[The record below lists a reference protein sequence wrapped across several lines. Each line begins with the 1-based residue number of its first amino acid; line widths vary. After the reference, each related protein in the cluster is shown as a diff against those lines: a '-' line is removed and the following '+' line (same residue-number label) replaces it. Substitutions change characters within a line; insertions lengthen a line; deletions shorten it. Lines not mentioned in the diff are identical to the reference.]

1 MKSRKSEFY
10 FAHLHLELNQN
21 SKCLHMQVQN
31 ISLNV
36 YFIIKYFIIIHY
48 LLYLIYQHHNG
59 SLSKENFT
67 KCKKDL
73 HEFLIKKSAEKEHF
87 VEYLEH
93 WDFKLNH

>member
-1 MKSRKSEFY
+1 MNKLIKRIILGILSIAILAAAFMSFLYIE
-10 FAHLHLELNQN
+10 
-21 SKCLHMQVQN
+21 
-31 ISLNV
+31 SLPTSTSNAEDV
-36 YFIIKYFIIIHY
+36 INTY

-73 HEFLIKKSAEKEHF
+73 HEFLIKKSSEKQHF

-93 WDFKLNH
+93 WDFK